1 MQKLSEFGIHGDVN
15 SSLLQAI
22 TEEQGA
28 QLRQAIGV
36 RGLTSL
42 EAATIRESRDR
53 YKRALNCGYL
63 NVEDRYGSD
72 VQFCDWV
79 HQEGRAVK
87 DCILD
92 DMLAFTNLPDPLRT
106 RAQFQ
111 LASPPMVNMST
122 S

>member
-1 MQKLSEFGIHGDVN
+1 MLERRMQKLSEFGIYGDVN

-53 YKRALNCGYL
+53 Y
-63 NVEDRYGSD
+63 
-72 VQFCDWV
+72 
-79 HQEGRAVK
+79 
-87 DCILD
+87 
-92 DMLAFTNLPDPLRT
+92 T
-106 RAQFQ
+106 RAKS
-111 LASPPMVNMST
+111 LELWIPECSGSKWL
-122 S
+122 

>member
-1 MQKLSEFGIHGDVN
+1 MLERRMQKLSEFGIYGDVN

-28 QLRQAIGV
+28 QLRQAISV

-63 NVEDRYGSD
+63 NVEDRSDMALTSNFVTGSIRRA
-72 VQFCDWV
+72 
-79 HQEGRAVK
+79 GR
-87 DCILD
+87 
-92 DMLAFTNLPDPLRT
+92 
-106 RAQFQ
+106 
-111 LASPPMVNMST
+111 
-122 S
+122 